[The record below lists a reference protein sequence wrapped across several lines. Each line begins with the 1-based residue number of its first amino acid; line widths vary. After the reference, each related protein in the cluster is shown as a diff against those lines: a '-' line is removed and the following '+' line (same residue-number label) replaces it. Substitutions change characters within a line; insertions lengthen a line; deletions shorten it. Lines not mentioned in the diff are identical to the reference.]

1 MGRRSRQVMLAELNE
16 IRRLIADRKKDPEIA
31 AALDITPRGLYKLK
45 ARIYEQDKQEWDDKA
60 RESLE
65 SRALK
70 IISTLED
77 CYHINKEIANDLT
90 KDARDRIEASQVMVQ
105 AQINMFQLLKQ
116 GPTIRLQL
124 PYKVVE
130 LSEKVEYPRANSV

>member
-16 IRRLIADRKKDPEIA
+16 IRRMVADRKRDPEIA
-31 AALDITPRGLYKLK
+31 AALNISQRGLYKLK
-45 ARIYEQDKQEWDDKA
+45 ERIYQQDKEEWDSKA

-70 IISTLED
+70 IIETLED
-77 CYHINKEIANDLT
+77 CYHINKAIAENPD
-90 KDARDRIEASQVMVQ
+90 KQDKDRIEASQVMVQ

-124 PYKVVE
+124 PYRVAE
-130 LSEKVEYPRANSV
+130 LPEKVEYPRANSV